1 MITLFHDYK
10 YNNIQWP
17 SRSVVIK
24 ATCISMFDIVAQ
36 GMNYTGASMAGP
48 TVFAIVYSS
57 VTIWTAVFS
66 RIFLHRLLTIWQW
79 LAVVLVFGGLTITA
93 SDSSRL
99 GPDVARGT
107 VLVVVGSILHGSTY
121 VMSEAIMTVTTEKLS
136 VRQNSAIQGSVA
148 CIIIGIW
155 QLLYTR
161 PRWDE
166 LIGGPMNKAGT
177 TWYSAAT
184 IMLSFSVA
192 NLLHSVTF
200 SHTLKYYPGGAVS
213 AGVMKG
219 LQAVLVFA
227 AAHIFYCDRIGGAE
241 MCFSSAK
248 LASLVTVS
256 GGVAAFGILTEYQDR
271 LRIRMREGYSRVESQ
286 EGLEVEDI

>member
-1 MITLFHDYK
+1 MFFYTLGPSSLMITLFHDYK

-99 GPDVARGT
+99 GPDVAR
-107 VLVVVGSILHGSTY
+107 
-121 VMSEAIMTVTTEKLS
+121 
-136 VRQNSAIQGSVA
+136 
-148 CIIIGIW
+148 
-155 QLLYTR
+155 
-161 PRWDE
+161 
-166 LIGGPMNKAGT
+166 
-177 TWYSAAT
+177 
-184 IMLSFSVA
+184 
-192 NLLHSVTF
+192 
-200 SHTLKYYPGGAVS
+200 AVS
-213 AGVMKG
+213 YTH
-219 LQAVLVFA
+219 LR
-227 AAHIFYCDRIGGAE
+227 AHE
-241 MCFSSAK
+241 
-248 LASLVTVS
+248 T
-256 GGVAAFGILTEYQDR
+256 
-271 LRIRMREGYSRVESQ
+271 
-286 EGLEVEDI
+286 